1 MFFSDRTDAGR
12 QLAARLDHL
21 KGHDVVVLGL
31 PRGGVPVAAE
41 VADTLDAPLDIC
53 LVRKLGVP
61 HQPELAMGALGE
73 GGVRVLN
80 ERVLR
85 ETRVGDRDLAAVEER
100 ELAELDQR
108 ALRYRGSRA
117 SVPLDGRTVVVVD
130 DGLATGAT
138 ALAACRVVRARG
150 AARIVLAV
158 PVAPRGWTA
167 RLGGEADETVSVH
180 APELFFAIGQ
190 FYRDFSQT
198 PDAEVIACLER
209 NRAARVPVVQD
220 VDVRIPVADVT
231 LGGRLA
237 VPEDAGGI
245 VLFAHGSGS
254 SRHSPRNRAVA
265 AALNRSGLGTL
276 LFDLLTETEAT
287 DRAHVFDTPLLAGRL
302 AGATEW
308 LAGRPESTGLPLGYF
323 GASTGAAAALW
334 AAGDPASPVGAV
346 VSRGGRPD
354 LAAEHL
360 AAVRAPTLLVV
371 GGADALV
378 LDLNRRALAM
388 LRCENR
394 LAVVGGAGHL
404 FEEPGALEEVAD
416 LATSWFAEH
425 FRRASGISRPS

>member
-1 MFFSDRTDAGR
+1 MYFSDRTDAGR
-12 QLAARLDHL
+12 QLAARLDHF

-31 PRGGVPVAAE
+31 PRGGVPVASE
-41 VADTLDAPLDIC
+41 VADALDAPLDIC

-61 HQPELAMGALGE
+61 QQPELAMGALGE
-73 GGVRVLN
+73 GGVRVVN

-85 ETRVGDRDLAAVEER
+85 EAGVDARDLAAVEER
-100 ELAELDQR
+100 EHIELDHR
-108 ALRYRGSRA
+108 ARLYRGSRP
-117 SVPLDGRTVVVVD
+117 SVPLEGRTVLVVD

-180 APELFFAIGQ
+180 TPELFYAIGQ

-198 PDAEVIACLER
+198 PDGEVVACLDR
-209 NRAARVPVVQD
+209 NRAGHDPIVRD
-220 VDVRIPVADVT
+220 TTVRIPMDTDVA
-231 LGGRLA
+231 LSGRLA
-237 VPEDAGGI
+237 VPESALGI

-265 AALNRSGLGTL
+265 AALNRAGLGTL
-276 LFDLLTETEAT
+276 LFDLLTEAEAV

-302 AGATEW
+302 TRATEW
-308 LAGRPESTGLPLGYF
+308 VAERQEGDGLPLGYF

-334 AAGDPASPVGAV
+334 AAGDPDSSVAAV

-354 LAAEHL
+354 LAADHL
-360 AAVRAPTLLVV
+360 ARVTAPTLLVV
-371 GGADALV
+371 GGRDALV
-378 LDLNRRALAM
+378 LDLNRRARSL
-388 LRCENR
+388 LRCESR
-394 LAVVGGAGHL
+394 LAVVDGATHL
-404 FEEPGALEEVAD
+404 FEEPGALEEVAE
-416 LATSWFAEH
+416 LATSWFTGH
-425 FRRASGISRPS
+425 FRGQ

>member
-41 VADTLDAPLDIC
+41 VAEALDAPLDIC

-61 HQPELAMGALGE
+61 QQPELAMGALGE

-85 ETRVGDRDLAAVEER
+85 ETRVSDHDLAAVEER
-100 ELAELDQR
+100 EHAELDQR
-108 ALRYRGSRA
+108 ARRYRGSRP

-158 PVAPRGWTA
+158 PVAPRGWTT
-167 RLGGEADETVSVH
+167 RVGDDADEAVSVH
-180 APELFFAIGQ
+180 TPDLFFAIGQ
-190 FYRDFSQT
+190 FYQDFSQT
-198 PDAEVIACLER
+198 PDAEVIACLDR
-209 NRAARVPVVQD
+209 SRAARNPGAQGT
-220 VDVRIPVADVT
+220 DVRIPVSGVT

-265 AALNRSGLGTL
+265 GVLNRAGLGTL
-276 LFDLLTETEAT
+276 LFDLLTEEEAG
-287 DRAHVFDTPLLAGRL
+287 DRERVFDTPLLAERL

-308 LAGRPESTGLPLGYF
+308 LAGRSEGAGLPLGYF

-334 AAGDPASPVGAV
+334 AAADPASAVSAV

-354 LAAEHL
+354 LAADRL
-360 AAVRAPTLLVV
+360 AGVRAPTLLVV
-371 GGADALV
+371 GGADAMV
-378 LDLNRRALAM
+378 LDLNRRALAL

-425 FRRASGISRPS
+425 FRRQRVSTPS

>member
-1 MFFSDRTDAGR
+1 MDFTDRTDAGR

-21 KGHDVVVLGL
+21 KGQDVVVLGL
-31 PRGGVPVAAE
+31 PRGGVPVAAR
-41 VADTLDAPLDIC
+41 VADALDAPLDIC

-80 ERVLR
+80 EHVLR
-85 ETRVGDRDLAAVEER
+85 ETGVGERDLAAVEER
-100 ELAELDQR
+100 EHVELEQR
-108 ALRYRGSRA
+108 TQRYRGSRPP
-117 SVPLDGRTVVVVD
+117 VPLDGRTVVVVD

-138 ALAACRVVRARG
+138 ALAACRVVRAKG

-158 PVAPRGWTA
+158 PVAPRGWTT
-167 RLGGEADETVSVH
+167 RLGGEADETVSVRE
-180 APELFFAIGQ
+180 PDFFYAIGQ

-198 PDAEVIACLER
+198 TDAEVLACLDR
-209 NRAARVPVVQD
+209 SRAAHDPVVRD
-220 VDVRIPVADVT
+220 TDVRIPATGAT

-237 VPEDAGGI
+237 VPDGATGI

-265 AALNRSGLGTL
+265 AALNRAGLGTL
-276 LFDLLTETEAT
+276 LFDLLTEAEAT

-302 AGATEW
+302 ATATEW
-308 LAGRPESTGLPLGYF
+308 LAGVPEGDDLPLGYF

-334 AAGDPASPVGAV
+334 AAADPASGVSAV

-354 LAAEHL
+354 LAGERL
-360 AAVRAPTLLVV
+360 ARVRAPTLLVV
-371 GGADALV
+371 GGRDALV
-378 LDLNRRALAM
+378 LDLNRRAQAL

-394 LAVVGGAGHL
+394 LTVVAGATHL
-404 FEEPGALEEVAD
+404 FEEPGALEEVAE
-416 LATSWFAEH
+416 LATDWFAEH
-425 FRRASGISRPS
+425 FRRP

>member
-1 MFFSDRTDAGR
+1 MFFGDRTDAGR

-21 KGHDVVVLGL
+21 RGQDVVVLGL
-31 PRGGVPVAAE
+31 PRGGVPVAVE
-41 VADTLDAPLDIC
+41 VAEALDAPLDIC

-61 HQPELAMGALGE
+61 DQPELAMGALGE

-80 ERVLR
+80 ERVIR
-85 ETRVGDRDLAAVEER
+85 ETGVTDRDIAMVEGR

-108 ALRYRGSRA
+108 TRRYRGSRA
-117 SVPLDGRTVVVVD
+117 PVPLDGRTVVVVD

-158 PVAPRGWTA
+158 PVAPRGWTT
-167 RLGGEADETVSVH
+167 RLGGEADETVGVH

-198 PDAEVIACLER
+198 PDAEVVACLER
-209 NRAARVPVVQD
+209 NRTARVPVVQD
-220 VDVRIPVADVT
+220 TDVRIPVGGVA

-237 VPEDAGGI
+237 VPEDADGV

-265 AALNRSGLGTL
+265 AALNRAGLGTL

-308 LAGRPESTGLPLGYF
+308 LAARPESTGLPLGYF

-334 AAGDPASPVGAV
+334 AAGDPASPVSAV

-378 LDLNRRALAM
+378 LDLNRRALAL

-416 LATSWFAEH
+416 LATSWFAGH
-425 FRRASGISRPS
+425 FRRGISTPS